1 MRHIGWDEL
10 DVPVRRAIEARTGSV
25 RASRKA
31 TAGLNSQLALILD
44 ADAGTVFVKGLPFK
58 QRLAVDA
65 CGWARHRLGEGSAI
79 SVT

>member
-10 DVPVRRAIEARTGSV
+10 DVPVRRALEARTGPV

-31 TAGLNSQLALILD
+31 TAGLNSQLAVVLD
-44 ADAGTVFVKGLPFK
+44 TDAGSVFVKGLPFK
-58 QRLAVDA
+58 QRLAVVARD
-65 CGWARHRLGEGSAI
+65 WARHRLGKGSAI